1 MLALIDRQSDFGKA
15 LGEALVSAGK
25 LDRQALERA
34 ERLTHSHGHSL
45 VRVLSQLGL
54 VSDRDL
60 AAEMARLAGQPLL
73 TPDDLPAQPLDL
85 ANLSPRFLRDRRVL
99 PIGVENGRIVL
110 AVADPFDTYAADALR
125 LATGATPSVRI
136 GEPSLIEAAIERLYA
151 EPVSAPQAAADLEV
165 DVEKLKGLAA
175 EAPVVRWV
183 SELIAQAVESRAS
196 DIHIE
201 PSETE
206 VRVRF
211 RLDGMLEPRAP
222 APYAMRAAIVSRI
235 KIMARLDIAERRL
248 PQDGRIKQVVRG
260 RAVDFR
266 VSTLPTMWGE
276 SVVLRILDRSAVAL
290 DFDALGLGGSAR
302 TALEQALGR
311 ANGVFLVTGPTGS
324 GKTTTLYAALSR
336 IADPSLKIV
345 TVEDPVE
352 YQLDGVNQVQVL
364 PEIGLSF
371 AKVLRATLRQDPD
384 IVMVGEIRDGETAQI
399 AAQAALTG
407 HLVLSTLHT
416 NDAATAITRQI
427 DMGVEDYLI
436 ASTLIGAS
444 AQRLVRRLCPHC
456 RIPRAALPEM
466 VERLGLHRQA
476 DARDIVF
483 WHPAGCPKCGGRGYA
498 ERTALMETLLMTDRI
513 RRLVMAKA
521 DSHDIV
527 AAAREEGFRSLFE
540 DGLDKALAGE
550 TSLDEVLRVAQ
561 AP

>member
-1 MLALIDRQSDFGKA
+1 MLARIEPHGDFEQA
-15 LGEALVSAGK
+15 LGDALVAAGK
-25 LDRQALERA
+25 VDRPALERA
-34 ERLTHSHGHSL
+34 LRLTQGHGHSL

-54 VSDRDL
+54 VSERDL
-60 AAEMARLAGQPLL
+60 AAEMARLAGQKPL
-73 TPDDLPAQPLDL
+73 TPDDMPLE
-85 ANLSPRFLRDRRVL
+85 AIEIGHLSPRFLRDRRVL
-99 PIGVENGRIVL
+99 PIGEENGRIIL
-110 AVADPFDTYAADALR
+110 AVADPFDTYVADALR
-125 LATGATPSVRI
+125 LATGSTPSIRI
-136 GEPSLIEAAIERLYA
+136 GEASLIEAAIERLYVNPA
-151 EPVSAPQAAADLEV
+151 SAPQSVGDLDV
-165 DVEKLKGLAA
+165 DIEKLKGLAA

-183 SELIAQAVESRAS
+183 NELIAQAVESRAS

-211 RLDGMLEPRAP
+211 RLDGLLEPRAP

-260 RAVDFR
+260 RAIDFR

-276 SVVLRILDRSAVAL
+276 SVVLRILDRGTVAL
-290 DFDALGLGGSAR
+290 NFEALGLSGPGR
-302 TALEQALGR
+302 LALESALER

-336 IADPSLKIV
+336 IADPSRKIV

-384 IVMVGEIRDGETAQI
+384 ILMVGEIRDGETAQI

-456 RIPRAALPEM
+456 REPYRAMPEL
-466 VERLGLHRQA
+466 VERLGLT
-476 DARDIVF
+476 ARARETDIVL
-483 WHPAGCPKCGGRGYA
+483 WRPIGCARCGGRGYA

-513 RRLVMAKA
+513 RRMVMARA

-527 AAAREEGFRSLFE
+527 AAARDEGFRSLFE
-540 DGLDKALAGE
+540 DGIEKALAGE
-550 TSLDEVLRVAQ
+550 TSLDEVLRVAR